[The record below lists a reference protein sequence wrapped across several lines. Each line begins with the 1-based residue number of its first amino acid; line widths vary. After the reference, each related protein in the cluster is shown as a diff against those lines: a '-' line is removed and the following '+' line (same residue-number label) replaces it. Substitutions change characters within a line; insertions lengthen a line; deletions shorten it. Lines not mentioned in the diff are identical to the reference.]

1 MNGLKPAISSMSLG
15 RAWMHSMPNKLS
27 AASNHHILGLEIF
40 YEDLEYLARTE
51 SNTETPSPEALLHAA
66 STIKALCDA
75 RNMTIISLQP
85 FSFYEGLKGRQAH
98 DEKIEKMKFWLQIVK
113 ILGTDLIQIPANFL
127 PEEKLTDDMEIIIS
141 DLREVADMG
150 AKEQPTVRFSYENL
164 CWSTFFDTWESGWE
178 IVTRVDRENFGFV
191 LDTFNIAGRVY
202 GDPASS
208 DGKTENAERAL
219 NESLERLAKTIDV
232 KKLFYIQVVDA
243 EKMQEPL
250 VKGHEFWDDD
260 QPARMSWS
268 RNARL
273 FAGESERG
281 AYLPVEKVTRII
293 VECLGYQ
300 GWVSMELFN
309 RSMAEEGE
317 NVPDEHAK
325 RAEASWEVI
334 KSWIKCPKIG
344 E

>member
-1 MNGLKPAISSMSLG
+1 MDGLKPAISSMSLG
-15 RAWMHSMPNKLS
+15 RAWIHSMPIKLS
-27 AASNHHILGLEIF
+27 AASNHNILGLEIF

-51 SNTETPSPEALLHAA
+51 SNTETPSPEALLQAA
-66 STIKALCDA
+66 STIKALCDE
-75 RNMTIISLQP
+75 RNITIIGLQP
-85 FSFYEGLKGRQAH
+85 FSFYEGLKDRQEH
-98 DEKIEKMKFWLQIVK
+98 SEKIEKMKLWFKIVK

-127 PEEKLTDDMEIIIS
+127 PREKLTDNMDIIIS
-141 DLREVADMG
+141 DLQEVADMG
-150 AKEQPTVRFSYENL
+150 AKEEPAVRFAYENL
-164 CWSTFFDTWESGWE
+164 CWSTFFDTWEAGWDV
-178 IVTRVDRENFGFV
+178 VTRVDRENFGFV

-202 GDPASS
+202 GDPSS
-208 DGKTENAERAL
+208 IDGKTENAEKAL
-219 NESLERLAKTIDV
+219 NGSLERLANTIDV

-250 VKGHEFWDDD
+250 VKGHAFWDDE

-309 RSMAEEGE
+309 RSMAERGE
-317 NVPDEHAK
+317 SVPDEHAK
-325 RAEASWEVI
+325 RAEDSWKVI
-334 KSWIKCPKIG
+334 KSWIK
-344 E
+344 